1 MSAGLPY
8 LKSLRKGDLLNLADV
23 SDLKQY
29 VSRTMD
35 IESFDH

>member
-23 SDLKQY
+23 SDLKRY
-29 VSRTMD
+29 VVARSECRPL
-35 IESFDH
+35 DH